1 MTEFTKSELRFSESI
16 FQKQR
21 ALRLFLIESELRTDI
36 DPVAWFHFLNGIKS
50 VLGNLNND
58 IAFVATLLI
67 KNYLKERFAI
77 IDFDAGNKAQG
88 APGIDIEAKTPD
100 GKIIVGELKTTKPYQ
115 PGFGAAQKTSILKDM
130 NRLASTEADFRLMF
144 VTDAGAHQALTTG
157 QFKQKFQS
165 VEIVNLIK
173 IAN

>member
-1 MTEFTKSELRFSESI
+1 MTEFTQSEIRFSQSI
-16 FQKQR
+16 LQKQS
-21 ALRLFLIESELRTDI
+21 ALRSFLAERDLQADI
-36 DPVAWFHFLNGIKS
+36 DPAAWFHFLNGIKG

-67 KNYLKERFAI
+67 KSYLKERFSI
-77 IDFDAGNKAQG
+77 IYFGAGNKAQG

-100 GKIIVGELKTTKPYQ
+100 GKTIVGELKTTKPYQ

-144 VTDAGAHQALTTG
+144 VTDLAAHQTLTTG

-165 VEIVNLIK
+165 IEIVNLIK